1 MHGEA
6 GWLPEL
12 LRHVCLE
19 VEMQTL
25 FTFRQFEANDELK
38 TLIAS
43 KIDKRLGK
51 LVDSEGAEC
60 RVILSMEKAWVTV
73 DLSVTAFGEVFKCAE
88 KTLADLHPTIDLV
101 LDKVE
106 RQLLKRK
113 EMVQDRRT
121 RRA

>member
-1 MHGEA
+1 
-6 GWLPEL
+6 
-12 LRHVCLE
+12 
-19 VEMQTL
+19 MQII

-38 TLIAS
+38 ALIES
-43 KIDKRLGK
+43 KIEKRLAK
-51 LVDSEGAEC
+51 LADRGAEC
-60 RVILSMEKAWVTV
+60 KVILSMEKAWTTV

-88 KTLADLHPTIDLV
+88 KTLADLYPTIDLV